1 MEKGTENWKTEN
13 EITSDKQKENW
24 ISCGNKRGMQM
35 PREKEK
41 DQQEQVVRKN
51 LKQVR
56 GLKISDN
63 NEVEVGSPNW
73 PQMIQ

>member
-1 MEKGTENWKTEN
+1 
-13 EITSDKQKENW
+13 
-24 ISCGNKRGMQM
+24 M

-41 DQQEQVVRKN
+41 DQQEQVVRKK

-63 NEVEVGSPNW
+63 NEVEVASPNW